1 MDDSKLSP
9 KENLLSLLKQRD
21 RVAEQVSLCDQAITF
36 WEERMNTL
44 FADMEGV
51 EEEPWSLERDAKL
64 HYFAKE
70 IDTLLDRG
78 KIEND
83 AIDKLELESK
93 TIYDKIVDLLQS
105 TKDNSL
111 LSLAKKHF
119 SEKPLI

>member
-64 HYFAKE
+64 DYFAKE
-70 IDTLLDRG
+70 IDTLLARG

>member
-1 MDDSKLSP
+1 
-9 KENLLSLLKQRD
+9 
-21 RVAEQVSLCDQAITF
+21 
-36 WEERMNTL
+36 MNTL

-64 HYFAKE
+64 DYFAKE
-70 IDTLLDRG
+70 IDTLLARG

-111 LSLAKKHF
+111 LALAKKHF